1 MLQIKI
7 PHATMKTENPVC
19 HNYELVQPKNK
30 LKNLLYNRHRKLLI
44 EKVHEMTGTEI
55 TGERSW
61 LSPLMAST
69 SVSSK
74 HELEVVMEKRNTTLS
89 RKKIALL

>member
-1 MLQIKI
+1 
-7 PHATMKTENPVC
+7 
-19 HNYELVQPKNK
+19 
-30 LKNLLYNRHRKLLI
+30 
-44 EKVHEMTGTEI
+44 MTGTEI